1 MRESDRAAREERESA
16 AQVREQP
23 EAAEPERE
31 EANPL
36 LSLQQGIGNRGLGHL
51 LARAQ
56 PKLTVGHSA
65 DPAELEADRV
75 AARVVSALGGGHS
88 SACGSACAHD
98 SGTGGGTGGTDAVR
112 RKVGAEGGALDEADE
127 RDLTAAT
134 RSGGSAL
141 PERTRTEMEGAFG
154 ADFGGVKVHT
164 DGTAAALASSMSARA
179 FTVGSHIF
187 LGQGQST
194 DDRSLMAHELTHTIQ
209 QS

>member
-16 AQVREQP
+16 VPVREQP

-98 SGTGGGTGGTDAVR
+98 SGSDGPDAVR

-187 LGQGQST
+187 LGKGQST